1 MASRRLIRFN
11 LCEPAFV
18 GSGSHAS
25 KMPSGGSGLATT
37 SVVPGDG
44 AATAGA
50 YDGRVRGNAVDMQA
64 PTRRSVSEA
73 DDVLIRR
80 AAAGEIAAFDSLV
93 VPRRQRCYRLAQS
106 ILANEADAADAT
118 QDALMAAWREL
129 PKLRDAGAFDGWLTR
144 IVANASLMARRH
156 RTRLRE
162 VSDSPETLDAR
173 DATTWEPAFVAG
185 QDESDACAERDAIGR
200 AFDRLSPAD
209 RVILVLHHV
218 DERPVL
224 EIAMMLYVPVGT
236 AKWRLHAARK
246 ALERAIEAE
255 S

>member
-1 MASRRLIRFN
+1 
-11 LCEPAFV
+11 
-18 GSGSHAS
+18 
-25 KMPSGGSGLATT
+25 
-37 SVVPGDG
+37 
-44 AATAGA
+44 
-50 YDGRVRGNAVDMQA
+50 MQA

-73 DDVLIRR
+73 DDVLVRR

-93 VPRRQRCYRLAQS
+93 VPRRQRCYRIAQS

-156 RTRLRE
+156 RKRLRE
-162 VSDSPETLDAR
+162 VTDSPETWDSEEAP
-173 DATTWEPAFVAG
+173 TWEPATLAG
-185 QDESDACAERDAIGR
+185 QDESDACAERDAMGR
-200 AFDRLSPAD
+200 AFDRLSPVD
-209 RVILVLHHV
+209 RAILKLHHV
-218 DERPVL
+218 DERPVVEVARAL
-224 EIAMMLYVPVGT
+224 HVPVGT